1 MIRRTLLRGF
11 GRLPKP
17 VRRFVIRRAA
27 PTWTAGAVAILER
40 ADGRWLMVS
49 PVYRKGWSLPGGLVD
64 RGEDP
69 ASAVIREFTE
79 ELGLT
84 IAVTGDPWIV
94 YDSTLRRIDAIFRA
108 ELVDDI
114 DLDAIQV
121 QTSELDGLGWFEP
134 TAPPEI
140 EEETEDVL
148 VLVRRVNEGGP
159 SVLWR

>member
-49 PVYRKGWSLPGGLVD
+49 PVYRKGWSLPG
-64 RGEDP
+64 
-69 ASAVIREFTE
+69 
-79 ELGLT
+79 T

-121 QTSELDGLGWFEP
+121 QTPELDGLGWFEP